1 MQSPSYPNV
10 FSLGD
15 VAGTGAGK
23 TAATI
28 RKQAPTVVGNLIDV
42 ANDRPVSHK
51 FSRIGG
57 CPLLTRYGKCMMI
70 EFDYDANL
78 VNEGL
83 YNSMNE
89 TSLWWEFKVHGLKR
103 VYRDVMIQGHQTPF

>member
-1 MQSPSYPNV
+1 
-10 FSLGD
+10 
-15 VAGTGAGK
+15 
-23 TAATI
+23 
-28 RKQAPTVVGNLIDV
+28 
-42 ANDRPVSHK
+42 
-51 FSRIGG
+51 
-57 CPLLTRYGKCMMI
+57 MMI